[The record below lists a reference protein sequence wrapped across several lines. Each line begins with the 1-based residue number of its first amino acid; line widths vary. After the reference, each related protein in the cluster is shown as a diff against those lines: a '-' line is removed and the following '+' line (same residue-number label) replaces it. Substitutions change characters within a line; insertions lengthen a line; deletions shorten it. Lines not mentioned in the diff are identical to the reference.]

1 MAFKQLGILL
11 LVIVASEYILMN
23 LESVV
28 CWGKSVEEK
37 ERNWNQSF
45 HRSTSPSR
53 LHNTIRT
60 LCVESGMKSKQQH
73 AYIIIYVFWAI
84 SSVGEKRN
92 DEEIVVKNTKKE
104 TSKMIVS
111 FLKILSMFFRYPILF
126 LIFLFSLSPSSSSS
140 YTLVGI
146 FRLHS
151 SNLFLN
157 TKMKKTLYE
166 SSMQKYVEWST
177 LKMNGLLWRGSF
189 KHEIVL
195 RNSSFEQVS
204 SYIFSIFL
212 PLPRLTSSQ
221 SQIK

>member
-111 FLKILSMFFRYPILF
+111 FLKILSMFLSISNIISY
-126 LIFLFSLSPSSSSS
+126 FSL
-140 YTLVGI
+140 LVVAFI
-146 FRLHS
+146 I
-151 SNLFLN
+151 
-157 TKMKKTLYE
+157 
-166 SSMQKYVEWST
+166 
-177 LKMNGLLWRGSF
+177 
-189 KHEIVL
+189 IVL
-195 RNSSFEQVS
+195 YTRWHFQ
-204 SYIFSIFL
+204 
-212 PLPRLTSSQ
+212 TSL
-221 SQIK
+221 